1 MAQRQT
7 QNRPLFCNSYS
18 GDYGPSWT
26 CLRSQARPLWPG
38 TYAAPPKKN
47 YNNVLGKV
55 RALQARA
62 GSGGAGTGGS
72 SGAGADT

>member
-1 MAQRQT
+1 MTVTPIGEGIQGTMARDIC
-7 QNRPLFCNSYS
+7 P
-18 GDYGPSWT
+18 P
-26 CLRSQARPLWPG
+26 
-38 TYAAPPKKN
+38 PPKKR
-47 YNNVLGKV
+47 NVLEKV